1 MLVVYSWEGT
11 SYERSNALPQVTS
24 WEKAWG
30 LDCALIFFFFQ
41 AEDGIRDDLVTGVQ
55 TCALPI
61 STIER
66 CSPAHD
72 PEPARTRREQFRIW
86 NVMFNR
92 GAVPD
97 RRDPVLASP
106 MFNRIKDA
114 RSEEHTS
121 ELQSPDHLVCR
132 LLLEKKKTTR
142 SKRRTRRNPQR
153 TVRHSRSRTVDLQHH
168 HRPAIT
174 TSDSNASKTS
184 HAAYISQKY
193 LDAYA

>member
-1 MLVVYSWEGT
+1 MSTARCWT
-11 SYERSNALPQVTS
+11 
-24 WEKAWG
+24 
-30 LDCALIFFFFQ
+30 
-41 AEDGIRDDLVTGVQ
+41 
-55 TCALPI
+55 
-61 STIER
+61 TIER

-142 SKRRTRRNPQR
+142 SKRVRTIGKRVAEGVAGYSARRR
-153 TVRHSRSRTVDLQHH
+153 RKRSRARLWCRESRARDQ
-168 HRPAIT
+168 P
-174 TSDSNASKTS
+174 
-184 HAAYISQKY
+184 
-193 LDAYA
+193 